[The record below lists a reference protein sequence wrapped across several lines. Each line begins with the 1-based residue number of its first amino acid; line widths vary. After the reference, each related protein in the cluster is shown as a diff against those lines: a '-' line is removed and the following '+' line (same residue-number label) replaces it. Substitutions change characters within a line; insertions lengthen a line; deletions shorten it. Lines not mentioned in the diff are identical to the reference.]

1 MKEINEFPI
10 EDIFQAIKEELGY
23 ATLNDFVYSTNKLR
37 NLDESNPDDDV
48 FDDSI
53 LIKKLPHNIIIE
65 DINSFLQPEQI
76 TKIKYSLNGI
86 AKIGYNTW
94 YNFNSTI
101 VKKSIPYSLNEWE
114 MVLVTARTRSK
125 FSRACY
131 TDGKFYEMDRHDG
144 KKMEILPKYFMRINT
159 EFVDRELDSYQYVKK
174 NS

>member
-1 MKEINEFPI
+1 MKEINDFS
-10 EDIFQAIKEELGY
+10 IKEIFRAIEKELGC
-23 ATLNDFVYSTNKLR
+23 ATLNDFVYSTNILR
-37 NLDESNPDDDV
+37 NLDEKNPDDDV
-48 FDDSI
+48 FDEDI

-76 TKIKYSLNGI
+76 IKIKYKLNGI
-86 AKIGYNTW
+86 IEIGYNTW

-101 VKKSIPYSLNEWE
+101 VKNSIPYSLNKWE
-114 MVLVTARTRSK
+114 IVLVTARSRSK

-159 EFVDRELDSYQYVKK
+159 EFVDRELDNYQYVKK

>member
-10 EDIFQAIKEELGY
+10 EDIFQTIKEELGY

-76 TKIKYSLNGI
+76 TKIKYSLNGV
-86 AKIGYNTW
+86 AEIGYNTW
-94 YNFNSTI
+94 YNFNSTT

-114 MVLVTARTRSK
+114 IVLVTARTRSK